1 MLYVHPNLLP
11 GVRGLPAGLVLS
23 RPALLPV
30 PHKPASRSLEAAAA
44 SFVSVCAGL
53 FIPQRQVAPILSNIS
68 PDRSF
73 LFCRL
78 LPRKATR
85 CARPVLQAFQR
96 PTISLLPFAHGLS
109 TWPVPVRRC
118 AGSLLCRVFQRPLT
132 IVGCLC
138 YLVLGELLRGG
149 GLFAL
154 LSCHCRVLFCV
165 AAVTYVLYRNSFLF
179 FFALQSHD
187 PIRDSKKA
195 GALPLYS
202 ADLCDAGQG
211 CFSSSAFSLSLGF
224 HAFHPPCRQ
233 CPCSLPRRR
242 IAAAS
247 CPVALAAANSNRR
260 FKSGFILS
268 RRNSALLSAC
278 PASTAQPCR
287 SQQSEYLAK
296 PFLSSFVSWQ
306 IRIRAASVRKQPQ
319 AVKKT
324 FGRFGGP

>member
-1 MLYVHPNLLP
+1 MIRDPPLDQCLLKQGLAP
-11 GVRGLPAGLVLS
+11 GPGDRKCAGKLRTVVCLDRPDRKRRRFDRPLRKVFGADGTVLRIHFPVCPARAFVLCCEPAVFFRRLLRNSRAHALRPSEHFARGTRPAGLVLS

-53 FIPQRQVAPILSNIS
+53 FIPQRQVAPILSSIS

-118 AGSLLCRVFQRPLT
+118 AGSLVCRVFQRPLT

-165 AAVTYVLYRNSFLF
+165 AAVTYVYCT
-179 FFALQSHD
+179 ATV
-187 PIRDSKKA
+187 
-195 GALPLYS
+195 
-202 ADLCDAGQG
+202 
-211 CFSSSAFSLSLGF
+211 FSFSLRCK
-224 HAFHPPCRQ
+224 AMIP
-233 CPCSLPRRR
+233 
-242 IAAAS
+242 
-247 CPVALAAANSNRR
+247 
-260 FKSGFILS
+260 
-268 RRNSALLSAC
+268 
-278 PASTAQPCR
+278 
-287 SQQSEYLAK
+287 
-296 PFLSSFVSWQ
+296 
-306 IRIRAASVRKQPQ
+306 
-319 AVKKT
+319 
-324 FGRFGGP
+324 